1 MNEGGII
8 IEGAEQQGKSTFCD
22 KLIKR
27 LGIEVVHMH
36 KNYGFVN
43 GKFDYS
49 TGYFYDIDRRSGPF
63 IYDRSYVSELVY
75 GKLFQRNNITPEIQ
89 ANIEKRFIKLGY
101 FLVVLELN
109 QPWIIRE
116 ETVTK
121 EQNEKIKMIYREI
134 YPTLTIDKFLINP
147 TDEAVEY
154 VAQQYKDRQ

>member
-27 LGIEVVHMH
+27 LGIEAVHMH

-154 VAQQYKDRQ
+154 VAQQYKDRR

>member
-22 KLIKR
+22 KLIKI
-27 LGIEVVHMH
+27 LGIEAVHMH

-154 VAQQYKDRQ
+154 VAQQYKDRR